1 MNEAQKDS
9 DRALKA
15 ALTICDGRIPHP
27 QYGAVMVTL
36 EHTVATL
43 LLAAMNGDGRKAA
56 AMLNEGL
63 VPRVE
68 ERLML
73 HASRAAS

>member
-15 ALTICDGRIPHP
+15 ALTICDGRNPHP
-27 QYGAVMVTL
+27 QCGAVMVTL
-36 EHTVATL
+36 EQTVAIL

-73 HASRAAS
+73 HASREAS